1 MCLAKTI
8 LPSAEGNPERKEVIH
23 VKYEKPEVVTLPDA
37 IESVLAGSLM
47 KTAPISDGP
56 GSNHVTAA
64 AYTSDED

>member
-1 MCLAKTI
+1 M
-8 LPSAEGNPERKEVIH
+8 
-23 VKYEKPEVVTLPDA
+23 KYEKPEVVELPDA
-37 IESVLAGSLM
+37 FESILAGSLM